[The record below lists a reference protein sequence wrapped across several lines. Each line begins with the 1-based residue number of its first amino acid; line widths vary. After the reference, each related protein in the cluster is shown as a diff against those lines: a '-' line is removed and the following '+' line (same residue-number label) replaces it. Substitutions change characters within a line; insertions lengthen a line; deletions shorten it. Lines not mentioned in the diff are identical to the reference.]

1 MGLDAL
7 IAYRL
12 PALNMSPLHQIVA
25 PVMPGAPNPDELESA
40 LASTLASKDPP
51 RIRSVVS
58 GIQKYRSAILAP
70 RRRLVS
76 VANLG
81 RSDARRVGNECVIT
95 CKNRWWRSH

>member
-25 PVMPGAPNPDELESA
+25 PVMPGAPNPEELESA
-40 LASTLASKDPP
+40 LASTLASKDTP

-58 GIQKYRSAILAP
+58 GIQKYRSEILAP
-70 RRRLVS
+70 RRRQVS
-76 VANLG
+76 VENLG
-81 RSDARRVGNECVIT
+81 KLYMDPKQLGRASGRERGGQTV
-95 CKNRWWRSH
+95 

>member
-25 PVMPGAPNPDELESA
+25 PVMPGAPNPEELESA
-40 LASTLASKDPP
+40 LASTLASKDTT

-58 GIQKYRSAILAP
+58 GIQKYRSEILAP
-70 RRRLVS
+70 RRRQVS
-76 VANLG
+76 VEHRGKLY
-81 RSDARRVGNECVIT
+81 RSEEASGMERVCKCV
-95 CKNRWWRSH
+95 